1 MSWSASCK
9 RLGESDSGRQVSRRP
24 RPRLKFAWHA
34 RAFRSLKPVAA
45 TWSEKRW
52 LRWGHHHR
60 QPHWLCCCA
69 ASHPTPGATSR
80 SKQIP
85 HHAHAKLSTP
95 RPSYSHT
102 LLLSS
107 STSSFPCSIQLPQQA
122 SKSHHIASSF
132 ISIALTRHCATRTE
146 KERQKE
152 VRAAGKGAGA
162 GAPRGKRGKVLQ
174 IYIFVIRLF
183 LLCCMHC
190 DAMRGDERRPGR
202 SKAGQSRAGRKW

>member
-132 ISIALTRHCATRTE
+132 ISIALPRHCAISYNRKRKAE
-146 KERQKE
+146 E
-152 VRAAGKGAGA
+152 VVAAASKGRVKG
-162 GAPRGKRGKVLQ
+162 GRRRGKVLQ
-174 IYIFVIRLF
+174 FYVFRY
-183 LLCCMHC
+183 
-190 DAMRGDERRPGR
+190 
-202 SKAGQSRAGRKW
+202 